1 MQRIT
6 KRFLFAGAA
15 LALVFTVAST
25 APRHQVEAKPNTGV
39 AAFLNKLTGG
49 TWGGSTRIRLKNGKT
64 QSARCRVRYT
74 SSGTTWTQQISCGVI
89 NSRATFFVSGNR
101 ITGSWRETYYGAGGK
116 FGGSG
121 TGSSLSLSFSGSAGG
136 SMSISG
142 SSSAH
147 TVRLSVTRPQP
158 FSTTV
163 SLRR

>member
-25 APRHQVEAKPNTGV
+25 SPRHQVEAKPAGV

-49 TWGGSTRIRLKNGKT
+49 TWGGSTRIKLKNGKT

-74 SSGTTWTQQISCGVI
+74 SSGSTWTQQISCGVI
-89 NSRATFFVSGNR
+89 NSRATFFVQGNR
-101 ITGSWRETYYGAGGK
+101 ISGSWRETYYGAGGN
-116 FGGSG
+116 FSGSG
-121 TGSSLSLSFSGSAGG
+121 SASSLSLSFAGSAGG
-136 SMSISG
+136 SMRISGG
-142 SSSAH
+142 SSSH
-147 TVRLSVTRPQP
+147 TVSLSVTRPQK
-158 FSTTV
+158 FATTV